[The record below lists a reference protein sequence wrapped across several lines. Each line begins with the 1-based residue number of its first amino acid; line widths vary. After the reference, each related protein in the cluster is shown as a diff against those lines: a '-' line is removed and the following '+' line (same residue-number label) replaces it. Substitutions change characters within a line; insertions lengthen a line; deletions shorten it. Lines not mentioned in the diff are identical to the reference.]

1 MIEWVF
7 WFSFAVMLYTYV
19 LYPVILF
26 LFVQMKQNI
35 QTKSNTI
42 IGTNHI
48 PNVTV
53 IISAYN
59 EADCINAKIQNS
71 IALNYPA
78 DKISWIVVTDG
89 STDGTN
95 QIVATYSQI
104 RLLHHAERLGK
115 LHAMNRAVNEST
127 ADILVFT
134 DANSILNLDCLHYMI
149 PHFSNARTGAVSGEK
164 KILIPADADAMIG
177 EGIYWRYESFLKR
190 MESKFNTVI
199 GMPGELF
206 AIRKNLYPLLPV
218 NTITEDFSIAMH
230 VIQQGYTIQYEPKAV
245 AAESPSLNIAAELKR
260 KKRIAAGSI
269 QTLLHT
275 IHLCNPFLYPS
286 IAFQYISHKILR
298 WLVIPFLLP
307 VLLVSSIYLW
317 QHTHQL
323 VFISSSCLQ
332 ILFYTLAIFGW
343 LAEWMCL
350 SIKWLYIPFY
360 YCFMNLS
367 MLLGIVM
374 YLRGKHTVLW
384 DKALRK

>member
-35 QTKSNTI
+35 QTESNTI
-42 IGTNHI
+42 IATNHI

-95 QIVATYSQI
+95 KIVATYSQI
-104 RLLHHAERLGK
+104 SLLHHAERLGK

-134 DANSILNLDCLHYMI
+134 DANSILNSDCLHYMI

-164 KILIPADADAMIG
+164 KILIPTDADAMIG
-177 EGIYWRYESFLKR
+177 EGIYWKYESFIKK
-190 MESKFNTVI
+190 MESQFKTVI

-206 AIRKNLYPLLPV
+206 AIRKSLYPLLPP
-218 NTITEDFSIAMH
+218 NTITEDFSIAMQ
-230 VIQQGYTIQYEPKAV
+230 VIASGYIIRYEPNA
-245 AAESPSLNIAAELKR
+245 IAAENPSIHIAAEFNR

-269 QTLLHT
+269 QTLLQT
-275 IHLCNPFLYPS
+275 LHLCSPFKHPS
-286 IAFQYISHKILR
+286 IAFQYISHKVFR
-298 WLVIPFLLP
+298 WLLIPLLLP
-307 VLLVSSIYLW
+307 VLFITSIFLW
-317 QHTHQL
+317 
-323 VFISSSCLQ
+323 
-332 ILFYTLAIFGW
+332 Y
-343 LAEWMCL
+343 
-350 SIKWLYIPFY
+350 
-360 YCFMNLS
+360 
-367 MLLGIVM
+367 
-374 YLRGKHTVLW
+374 
-384 DKALRK
+384 

>member
-35 QTKSNTI
+35 QTESNTI

-95 QIVATYSQI
+95 KIVATYSQI
-104 RLLHHAERLGK
+104 SLLHHAERLGK

-134 DANSILNLDCLHYMI
+134 DANSILNSDCLHYMI

-164 KILIPADADAMIG
+164 KILIPTDADAMIG
-177 EGIYWRYESFLKR
+177 EGIYWKYESFIKK
-190 MESKFNTVI
+190 MESQFKTVI

-206 AIRKNLYPLLPV
+206 AIRKSLYPLLPP
-218 NTITEDFSIAMH
+218 NTITEDFSIAMQ
-230 VIQQGYTIQYEPKAV
+230 VIASGYIIRYEPNA
-245 AAESPSLNIAAELKR
+245 IAAENPSIHIAAEFNR

-269 QTLLHT
+269 QTLLQT
-275 IHLCNPFLYPS
+275 LHLCSPFKYPS
-286 IAFQYISHKILR
+286 IAFQYISHKVFR
-298 WLVIPFLLP
+298 WLLIPLLLP
-307 VLLVSSIYLW
+307 VLFITSIFLW
-317 QHTHQL
+317 YHTHATIFWL
-323 VFISSSCLQ
+323 SSVTQ
-332 ILFYTLAIFGW
+332 ILFYSLALIGW
-343 LAEWMCL
+343 VAELLRM

-367 MLLGIVM
+367 MLAGIA
-374 YLRGKHTVLW
+374 LFLSGKHTVLW
-384 DKALRK
+384 EKVERK